1 MRTTL
6 HTTTLTKVFISL
18 IVVAVAMI
26 VAGFVLKATN
36 EMLVFI
42 AYAGIAL
49 AVVFGI
55 LIYRESGKSVIIRP
69 GEIDLPMGSK
79 IGDVE
84 RKSGRIAVLFSELG
98 SIEEENGKYTIIKA
112 DGTRVNFTLAGHSAK
127 STEKILSII
136 KTRTGK

>member
-1 MRTTL
+1 MIAL
-6 HTTTLTKVFISL
+6 LVL
-18 IVVAVAMI
+18 AVAMI
-26 VAGFVLKATN
+26 VAGFVLKSTN

-49 AVVFGI
+49 AVAGGI
-55 LIYRESGKSVIIRP
+55 LIYKESGKNVITRP

-84 RKSGRIAVLFSELG
+84 RKSGRIAVLFSELA
-98 SIEEENGKYTIIKA
+98 SIEEENGNYTITKA
-112 DGTRVNFTLAGHSAK
+112 DGTLVHFTFSGHSAK
-127 STEKILSII
+127 SIEKIREII